1 MTPELLAYLST
12 QPGRCKGCGFDLK
25 AQSCHCPG
33 SDWDIFTRALRE
45 SVKNGEVHQRDMR
58 PKIRGCINPQ
68 NIPGLYAKAKRIG
81 LITEIRRERSNDV
94 IGRNGNKYEP
104 VYSLAS

>member
-1 MTPELLAYLST
+1 MSLDEYLRSIE
-12 QPGRCKGCGFDLK
+12 GRCSGCGYDLK

-45 SVKNGEVHQRDMR
+45 VAKNGEVHQCDVR
-58 PKIRGCINPQ
+58 PRIRGRINPQ
-68 NIPGLYAKAKRIG
+68 TIPGLYAKAKRIG

-94 IGRNGNKYEP
+94 IGRNTNKDEP
-104 VYSLAS
+104 VYRLAA